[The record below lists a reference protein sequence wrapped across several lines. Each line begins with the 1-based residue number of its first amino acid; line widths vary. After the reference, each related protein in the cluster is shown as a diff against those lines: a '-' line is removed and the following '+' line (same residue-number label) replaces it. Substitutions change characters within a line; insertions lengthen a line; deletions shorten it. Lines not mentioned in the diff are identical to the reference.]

1 MRFDV
6 FTLFPAIF
14 DSPLN
19 ESILKRAQEM
29 GRLSVMLHDIRDYA
43 GGRHRITDD
52 YPYGGGGGM
61 VMKPEPIFDAVETV
75 LQEALATTPV
85 ILTSPQGRLLNQR
98 VAWELSSHARLALI
112 CGRYEGVDE
121 RVRRALVTDE
131 ISIGDYVLTGGELP
145 ALVIIDAVTRLLP
158 GVLGDAG
165 ATLEDSH
172 AAGLLEYPHYTRPA
186 VFRDEAVPDVL
197 LSGHHAEIAH
207 WRRRE
212 ALRRTWERRPDL
224 LPHADLTPQDRQF
237 LAELGQAGHQ
247 EGGDADDLDRG
258 GN

>member
-1 MRFDV
+1 MLHFDV
-6 FTLFPAIF
+6 FTLFPTIF
-14 DSPLN
+14 ASPLQ

-29 GRLSVMLHDIRDYA
+29 GRLSVALHDIRDYTTDK
-43 GGRHRITDD
+43 HHITDD

-61 VMKPEPIFDAVETV
+61 VMKPEPIFAAVEAV
-75 LQEALATTPV
+75 LAEALPETPV
-85 ILTSPQGRLLNQR
+85 ILLSPQGRLFNQAAAR
-98 VAWELSSHARLALI
+98 ELAEHQRLALI

-121 RVRRALVTDE
+121 RVRQFLATDE

-145 ALVIIDAVTRLLP
+145 ALVLIDAVTRLLP

-172 AAGLLEYPHYTRPA
+172 AGGLLEYPHYTRPFD
-186 VFRDEAVPDVL
+186 FRGHAVPEVL
-197 LSGHHAEIAH
+197 LSGHHAQIAR

-224 LPHADLTPQDRQF
+224 LDQAELAPQERQF
-237 LAELGQAGHQ
+237 LAELTGAQDGN
-247 EGGDADDLDRG
+247 GGCEPLPD
-258 GN
+258 